1 MTMVMRTAYD
11 NRDDAPTMVT
21 MVTSENT
28 SGWAAHA
35 WSKLF
40 MVRMVTTMMIEDSCS
55 CAANDEDDVGDED

>member
-11 NRDDAPTMVT
+11 NRDDADTMVT

-35 WSKLF
+35 LSKLL
-40 MVRMVTTMMIEDSCS
+40 MVRMVTTMMIDDCCS
-55 CAANDEDDVGDED
+55 CAVNDEDDVGDED